1 LDAVT
6 SPSAASE
13 QPAAATAVPR
23 LQLPTLDE
31 LPGAIVWLGLPVL
44 AEQLLSF
51 CVSFFDVYLSGRL
64 NTEATTAIGLA
75 AYVSWLASMISSLI
89 GTGTAALVARAVGRG
104 DWHEARQLAARSL
117 LLAFVLGVGLMLTLW
132 SGASFF
138 TQMLG
143 IQGAARTGVIEYLR
157 FDAFG
162 QLFACMTLVSAA
174 ALRGAGDMKTPL
186 VVLGVT
192 NLVNILVSSLCTFGY
207 GPIPALGMRG
217 IVLGTVLAQAVG
229 FLLMLTILLRGL
241 SKLHVQWHDLQWHR
255 ETTAR
260 VMRIGGP
267 AALDGLITFTGH
279 FLFLMV
285 ISRLS
290 PAGFDG
296 PTFAAH
302 IIGVR
307 IEAISYLPAVAWG
320 AASASLAGRYL
331 GAGQPDLAR
340 RTGHIAV
347 RQFLRYSA
355 CITVL
360 FYIAAPAIYHGMH
373 SDPAVA
379 AAGVPAFRWMAAY
392 QIPTTTLIIY
402 MLTLRGAG
410 DTRFP
415 LWCALISI
423 LGVRVP
429 VAWLGGIWFQQGLT
443 GAWFGMGA
451 DNTLRMLLIS
461 WRYRAGHWLETKV

>member
-1 LDAVT
+1 MTHTVESVED
-6 SPSAASE
+6 SAI
-13 QPAAATAVPR
+13 AATAPR
-23 LQLPTLDE
+23 LELPSLEE
-31 LPGAIVWLGLPVL
+31 LPGAIARLGLPVL

-75 AYVSWLASMISSLI
+75 AYVSWLASMISGLI
-89 GTGTAALVARAVGRG
+89 GTGAAALVARSVGRG
-104 DWHEARQLAARSL
+104 DWQEARQLTARSL
-117 LLAFVLGVGLMLTLW
+117 TLAFVLGVGLMITLW
-132 SGASFF
+132 SGAPYF
-138 TQMLG
+138 TQLLG
-143 IQGAARTGVIEYLR
+143 IQGVARTGVIEYLR
-157 FDAFG
+157 FDAFS
-162 QLFACMTLVSAA
+162 QLFACMTLVAAA

-186 VVLGVT
+186 IVLGVT
-192 NLVNILVSSLCTFGY
+192 NVVNILVSSLCTFGW
-207 GPIPALGMRG
+207 GPVPELGMRG
-217 IVLGTVLAQAVG
+217 IVLGTVTAQAVG
-229 FLLMLTILLRGL
+229 FALMLTVLLRGW
-241 SKLHVQWHDLQWHR
+241 SKLHVAWSDLSWHR
-255 ETTAR
+255 ETTQR

-285 ISRLS
+285 IARLS

-307 IEAISYLPAVAWG
+307 VEAISYLPAVAWG

-331 GAGQPDLAR
+331 GAGQLDLAR

-347 RQFLRYSA
+347 RQFLRYSV

-360 FYIAAPAIYHGMH
+360 FFVAAPYIYRAMH

-461 WRYRAGHWLETKV
+461 WRYRAGHWRETKV

>member
-1 LDAVT
+1 MTGTLDQPERVTDVT
-6 SPSAASE
+6 SM
-13 QPAAATAVPR
+13 PR
-23 LQLPTLDE
+23 LELPTLDE
-31 LPGAIVWLGLPVL
+31 LPGAIARLGLPVL

-75 AYVSWLASMISSLI
+75 AYVSWLASMISGLI
-89 GTGTAALVARAVGRG
+89 GTGAAALVARSVGRG
-104 DWHEARQLAARSL
+104 DWQEARQLTARSL
-117 LLAFVLGVGLMLTLW
+117 TLAFVLGIGLMLVLW
-132 SGASFF
+132 SGAPYF
-138 TQMLG
+138 TYLLG
-143 IQGAARTGVIEYLR
+143 IQGTARHGVVEYLR
-157 FDAFG
+157 FDAFS
-162 QLFACMTLVSAA
+162 QLFACMTLVAA
-174 ALRGAGDMKTPL
+174 ASLRGSGDMKTPL
-186 VVLGVT
+186 LVLGLT
-192 NLVNILVSSLCTFGY
+192 NVVNMLVSSLCTFGW

-217 IVLGTVLAQAVG
+217 IVLGTVTAQAVG
-229 FLLMLTILLRGL
+229 WIFMMTVLLRGL
-241 SKLHVQWHDLQWHR
+241 SKLHLKWSDLQWHR
-255 ETTAR
+255 DTTLR

-285 ISRLS
+285 IARLS

-296 PTFAAH
+296 PIFAAH

-307 IEAISYLPAVAWG
+307 VEAVSYLPAVAWG

-331 GAGQPDLAR
+331 GAGQLELAR
-340 RTGHIAV
+340 QTGHVAV
-347 RQFLRYSA
+347 RQFLRYSIS
-355 CITVL
+355 ITVL
-360 FYIAAPAIYHGMH
+360 FFVAAPVIYQGMH

-392 QIPTTTLIIY
+392 QVPTTTLIIY

-415 LWCALISI
+415 LWCALVSI

-461 WRYRAGHWLETKV
+461 WRYRAGHWRETKV

>member
-1 LDAVT
+1 MTSSLNPNPEDAEGT
-6 SPSAASE
+6 SP
-13 QPAAATAVPR
+13 PR
-23 LQLPTLDE
+23 LELPTLEE
-31 LPGAIVWLGLPVL
+31 LPTAIARLGWPVL

-75 AYVSWLASMISSLI
+75 AYVSWLASMISGLV
-89 GTGTAALVARAVGRG
+89 GTGAAALVARSVGRG
-104 DWHEARQLAARSL
+104 DWDEARTITARCLVLASGMGL
-117 LLAFVLGVGLMLTLW
+117 GLMLTLW
-132 SGASFF
+132 LGAPYF
-138 TQMLG
+138 TYLLG
-143 IQGAARTGVIEYLR
+143 IEGTAQHSVIEYLR
-157 FDAFG
+157 FDALG
-162 QLFACMTLVSAA
+162 QLFACMTLIAAA
-174 ALRGAGDMKTPL
+174 ALRGSGDMKTPL
-186 VVLGVT
+186 MVLGLT
-192 NLVNILVSSLCTFGY
+192 NLVNILVSSVCTFGL
-207 GPIPALGMRG
+207 GPIPALGVRG
-217 IVLGTVLAQAVG
+217 IVLGTVTAQAVG
-229 FLLMLTILLRGL
+229 CTFMLTVLLRGL
-241 SKLHVQWHDLQWHR
+241 SRLHVQQSDLHWHR
-255 ETTAR
+255 ETTLR
-260 VMRIGGP
+260 VLRIGGP

-285 ISRLS
+285 IARLS

-331 GAGQPDLAR
+331 GAEQFELAR

-347 RQFLRYSA
+347 RQFLRYSTM
-355 CITVL
+355 ITIV
-360 FYIAAPAIYHGMH
+360 FFFAAPQIYQGMH

-415 LWCALISI
+415 LWCALVSI
-423 LGVRVP
+423 LGVRAP

-451 DNTLRMLLIS
+451 DNILRMLLIS
-461 WRYRAGHWLETKV
+461 WRYRAGLWLHTKV